1 VPAKTAQNDTSNR
14 YPCTFEIGGRRAL
27 NGIAAFF
34 ACFGVGAS
42 IVTILTHPDRRVQVS
57 NVLTP
62 VLVFSAIAL
71 IWAWRANQ
79 RVILH
84 EDAIELT
91 TWFSS
96 RRLTKDQIAGYRVQ
110 HPQSSKGTIRY
121 IIVPRDPAERAM
133 KLPHMLRYNKA
144 FYVWMK
150 TVRPIDPSPGR

>member
-1 VPAKTAQNDTSNR
+1 MPVKAELNDTANR
-14 YPCTFEIGGRRAL
+14 YPCTFEIGGRRTL

-34 ACFGVGAS
+34 ACFGVGAP
-42 IVTILTHPDRRVQVS
+42 IVTILVHPDRPVHAS

-62 VLVFSAIAL
+62 VLIFSGIAL

-84 EDAIELT
+84 EDAIELS

-96 RRLTKDQIAGYRVQ
+96 RRLAKDQIVGYRVM

-133 KLPHMLRYNKA
+133 KLPHMLHYTKA
-144 FYVWMK
+144 FYAWMK
-150 TVRPIDPSPGR
+150 TIGPVDPSPGR